1 MTPFWFVVSALLA
14 YGIAFRVYG
23 KWYDRKVW
31 QPDANR
37 MTPAHM
43 YLDGVEFFPVNR
55 YVLWGYQFK
64 SVAALGPI
72 LGPFIALKYGWL
84 PALLWIIVGNFF
96 IGWLQDYGSIMVSVR
111 NEGRSF
117 GPLSYE
123 LTGPQGRAT
132 LLGFILF
139 YLVIISAVVIFLVAT
154 FWNVFPGTFVATM
167 GVFAT
172 GVLAGHLLYKRRMNV
187 VHVTLIA
194 LGLVGASIV
203 LGLKIPTPRDF
214 LGGWTIA
221 FWAAVACGVLY
232 LGAVLPLPKF
242 IQPVNYVAFFPAF
255 AAIVLILVGSLASPV
270 SGVKLQQPAWR
281 GFYDSTVG
289 PLWPMMFV
297 AIACGS
303 ISGWHSLVGSSS
315 TSKQLDVEP
324 DAHPVGAGA
333 MLSEGLLALA
343 SLAAYMVL
351 APAETSISNFDAWV
365 TGAVRLT
372 SPFLGGTGAVAVL
385 TTYFGLMLVLYGL
398 TVQVLVTR
406 FWRLV
411 CAEVTNG
418 TPFALLGHKHV
429 ASFTGVFLPW
439 ILAISGSWYSLW
451 FYFGGANQLLAGLAL
466 MLISIYL
473 AKVKSWP
480 KFTFIP
486 AVFMMTTTLAALA
499 VQTWFF
505 IRAGYI
511 DNAPLIREPLSH
523 YPLVAFAINNAFIGV
538 GVVLILLGLRMANL
552 TLRAYH
558 RYSARPAVAPADD

>member
-31 QPDANR
+31 RPDPKR

-43 YLDGVEFFPVNR
+43 YLDGVEFFPVSR

-72 LGPFIALKYGWL
+72 LGPFIALTYGWL
-84 PALLWIIVGNFF
+84 PALLWIIIGNFF

-123 LTGPQGRAT
+123 FTGPKGRAT

-154 FWNVFPGTFVATM
+154 FWNVFPGTFVATL

-172 GVLAGHLLYKRRMNV
+172 GMLAGHLLYKRRMNV
-187 VHVTLIA
+187 VRVTLLA
-194 LGLVGASIV
+194 LGLVVVSIV
-203 LGLKIPTPRDF
+203 LGLKIQTPKDF
-214 LGGWTIA
+214 LGGWTIP
-221 FWAAVACGVLY
+221 FWAAVTCVVLY
-232 LGAVLPLPKF
+232 FASVLPLPKF

-255 AAIVLILVGSLASPV
+255 TAIILIIVGSLLSPAT
-270 SGVKLQQPAWR
+270 GVGLRQPAWR
-281 GFYDSTVG
+281 GFYDSAVG

-315 TSKQLDVEP
+315 TSKQLDIET

-351 APAETSISNFDAWV
+351 APAETSLQSFDAWV

-372 SPFLGGTGAVAVL
+372 SPFLGGQAAVAVL

-398 TVQVLVTR
+398 TVQALVTR

-411 CAEVTNG
+411 CSEVTSG
-418 TPFALLGHKHV
+418 TRFALLGQKHV

-439 ILAISGSWYSLW
+439 IFAISGSWYSLW
-451 FYFGGANQLLAGLAL
+451 LYFGGANQLLAGLAL

-473 AKVKSWP
+473 AKVKRWS
-480 KFTFIP
+480 KFTFLP
-486 AVFMMTTTLAALA
+486 AVFMMVTTLSALA

-511 DNAPLIREPLSH
+511 DKVPLIRAPLSD
-523 YPLVAFAINNAFIGV
+523 YPLIAFLINNAFIGV
-538 GVVLILLGLRMANL
+538 GVVLILLGLRMASL
-552 TLRAYH
+552 TLRAYRH
-558 RYSARPAVAPADD
+558 YAALPAVAPADD